1 MLRALRRRLNRVP
14 QRHVSADFRARQP
27 ELADVIEQVMA
38 RNLTYLP
45 GPALQDLAE
54 VVQEAD
60 QAEMEGAV
68 IEAGT
73 ALGGSAIVL
82 ARAKNAARPLLLY
95 DVFGTIPQ
103 PSEKDD
109 SDVQQRY
116 RKIVSGQAAG
126 IGGDLYYGYHDDL
139 LHEVEQNIGSFDLD
153 LGRDSIRL
161 VKGKYQDTMPVSLPV
176 AIAHIDCD
184 WYDSVMT
191 CLVGIGPS
199 VVAGGRM
206 VIDDY
211 DAWSGARR
219 AVDDFLGSPPGTRYR
234 REHRTRLHL
243 VATS

>member
-1 MLRALRRRLNRVP
+1 MLRGLKRRLSGPSRTRV
-14 QRHVSADFRARQP
+14 SSDFSARQP
-27 ELADVIEQVMA
+27 ELAKVIEQVMA
-38 RNLTYLP
+38 RRLTYLP
-45 GPALQDLAE
+45 APALQDLAD
-54 VVQEAD
+54 VVLDAD
-60 QAEMEGAV
+60 RAGIDGALV
-68 IEAGT
+68 EAGT

-82 ARAKNAARPLLLY
+82 ARAKNAARPLMLY
-95 DVFGTIPQ
+95 DVFGTIPE

-116 RKIVSGQAAG
+116 RKIVSGQATG

-139 LHEVEQNIGSFDLD
+139 VHEVEGNIRSFGLD
-153 LGRDSIRL
+153 LERDSIKL
-161 VKGKYQDTMPVSLPV
+161 VKGKYQDTMPVSVPV

-191 CLVGIGPS
+191 CLLGVGPHM
-199 VVAGGRM
+199 VAGGRM

-219 AVDDFLGSPPGTRYR
+219 AVDDFLGTELGSRYR
-234 REHRTRLHL
+234 REPRTRLHL